1 MTSKTLKS
9 AIWLT
14 LVASAV
20 ALAAGPGPGG
30 GGSPGGGGG
39 GSGGGGPP
47 VGGETSN
54 NLAFPILELDASA
67 GLTEAWSV
75 PAGVIGT
82 NYVYGC
88 LKPEGDYLN
97 TACLNGETPMAKDA
111 CATFCGVDVSEVY
124 RIYKQKVSTQR
135 WNSETIPY
143 TAGGD
148 APVALIDWGDA
159 LESRT
164 SSATSVVRVE
174 SMPFFDNAASA
185 LLTGWEMWHVS
196 GTGIDEM
203 WGARATDDASPVGS
217 SYETPYA
224 IMHTSNARL
233 HLAKLSGPVTCPT
246 TPTVYGSSPYDG
258 SAPLDTPDDPDKV
271 ILNWDA
277 AAGGWVTSPALPFQ
291 LDQAFS
297 AELNIQGKYV
307 YGYNWNLKRF
317 DTGGVEKGGWWRLTF
332 RASDLDFT
340 DTTTVAVPIV
350 PPAVPPVTIE
360 SETEGRLYV
369 PVILPGADVTFIDVC
384 IASAKGGGGN
394 SRKPPSPGE

>member
-1 MTSKTLKS
+1 MTLKTLKS

-14 LVASAV
+14 LAASAV

-54 NLAFPILELDASA
+54 NLAFPILELDALGS
-67 GLTEAWSV
+67 LNTWSV

-97 TACLNGETPMAKDA
+97 TACLNGETPMDKAT
-111 CATFCGVDVSEVY
+111 CASFCGVDVSDVY
-124 RIYKQKVSTQR
+124 RIYKQKVTGQS
-135 WNSETIPY
+135 WKSETIQY
-143 TAGGD
+143 TSGD
-148 APVALIDWGDA
+148 VAPVALIDWGDA

-174 SMPFFDNAASA
+174 SMPFFDNSA
-185 LLTGWEMWHVS
+185 TKLLIGYEMWHVS

-203 WGARATDDASPVGS
+203 WGARATDVTGDALPVGFP
-217 SYETPYA
+217 YETPYA

-233 HLAKLSGPVTCPT
+233 HLAKLSGPVTCPA
-246 TPTVYGSSPYDG
+246 TPTIYGSSPYDG
-258 SAPLDTPDDPDKV
+258 SGEDDPAKV

-277 AAGGWVTSPALPFQ
+277 AAGGWVTTPALPFQ
-291 LDQAFS
+291 QDQAFG

-317 DTGGVEKGGWWRLTF
+317 DTGGVEKAGWWRLTF

-340 DTTTVAVPIV
+340 DTTLVAVPIV

-369 PVILPGADVTFIDVC
+369 PVVLPGEDVTFIDVC
-384 IASAKGGGGN
+384 IKAKTGGGGN
-394 SRKPPSPGE
+394 SRKPTDPGE